1 MDHELWISTSFLPQL
16 MEWNEWSLHNPLS
29 LFERWDSSLELALA
43 PLLILSRVTSLFFSL
58 TLTQLP
64 SLSYHPRSQGSN
76 ATGDCCSKCWNDL
89 RKNKEGGDVCQP
101 AVAAASVSTTT
112 ASSKDGG
119 SPAPPPSA
127 DVKMDDVVAK
137 PEPMDV
143 VVAPGGEQQSES
155 KTEEA
160 VTEAEKQPTSPVK
173 KKKKK
178 KKGYKNLLADMM
190 KESGDRDAEKEKD
203 TIKKVTGG
211 GAFVKI
217 DKI

>member
-1 MDHELWISTSFLPQL
+1 
-16 MEWNEWSLHNPLS
+16 
-29 LFERWDSSLELALA
+29 
-43 PLLILSRVTSLFFSL
+43 
-58 TLTQLP
+58 
-64 SLSYHPRSQGSN
+64 
-76 ATGDCCSKCWNDL
+76 
-89 RKNKEGGDVCQP
+89 
-101 AVAAASVSTTT
+101 
-112 ASSKDGG
+112 
-119 SPAPPPSA
+119 
-127 DVKMDDVVAK
+127 MDDVVAK

-143 VVAPGGEQQSES
+143 VVAAPDEQQSES

-160 VTEAEKQPTSPVK
+160 VTEAEKQTSPVK